1 MKEKTAII
9 WAEDTSLT
17 YFVLDGDFRQFHQV
31 YIGGNYEEDVEKNE
45 ELEEGLD
52 KLMFV
57 SGDHKH
63 SPVTLDQL
71 ADAVRA
77 GAYLIE
83 CGQLF

>member
-17 YFVLDGDFRQFHQV
+17 Y
-31 YIGGNYEEDVEKNE
+31 
-45 ELEEGLD
+45 
-52 KLMFV
+52 FV